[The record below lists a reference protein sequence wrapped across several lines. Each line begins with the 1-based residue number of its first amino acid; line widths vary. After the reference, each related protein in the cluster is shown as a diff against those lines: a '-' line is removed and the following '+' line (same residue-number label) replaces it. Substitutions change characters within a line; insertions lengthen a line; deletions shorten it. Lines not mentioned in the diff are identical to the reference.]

1 MRLVPVYLLF
11 AALIA
16 ITFAW
21 WGLETEQGRQ
31 NFDEMDGLYPFFTG
45 VGGLMLM
52 ALSLLLLILQR
63 RK

>member
-45 VGGLMLM
+45 VGGLVLM

-63 RK
+63 HK

>member
-1 MRLVPVYLLF
+1 MRLIPLYLLF
-11 AALIA
+11 LALLA

-21 WGLETEQGRQ
+21 WGLETKLGQQ
-31 NFDEMDGLYPFFTG
+31 SFDEMDGLYPFFTG
-45 VGGLMLM
+45 IGGLVLM